1 MFRTG
6 IFVDYEHKYNH
17 ILKFYADLFG
27 IPTICRHV
35 AERGARLFSS
45 VPNGRF
51 TARDGCS
58 KIETGTLTE
67 PSKTERMIEEMEKG
81 AQYGICTHWAGTAR
95 AALAAAGWTGLSG
108 DRAGCRQHP
117 ADRRAVR
124 LSVDDKDCAQPKG
137 RSSRWSFRLLTC
149 RRCLSRWRAAPSR
162 ARSCSTSRPRST
174 SRRICAKNAP
184 ILSGRKPSWS
194 ARRWAWR
201 TVCRA

>member
-51 TARDGCS
+51 TGRDERG

-81 AQYGICTHWAGTAR
+81 A
-95 AALAAAGWTGLSG
+95 
-108 DRAGCRQHP
+108 
-117 ADRRAVR
+117 
-124 LSVDDKDCAQPKG
+124 
-137 RSSRWSFRLLTC
+137 
-149 RRCLSRWRAAPSR
+149 
-162 ARSCSTSRPRST
+162 
-174 SRRICAKNAP
+174 
-184 ILSGRKPSWS
+184 
-194 ARRWAWR
+194 
-201 TVCRA
+201 